1 VSRKCQQR
9 WFWWWRRRRR
19 MDRSRRTLG
28 SGGTVGGVVPV
39 KSAIVAAVNS
49 VTGEERRSHDLIEE

>member
-1 VSRKCQQR
+1 
-9 WFWWWRRRRR
+9 